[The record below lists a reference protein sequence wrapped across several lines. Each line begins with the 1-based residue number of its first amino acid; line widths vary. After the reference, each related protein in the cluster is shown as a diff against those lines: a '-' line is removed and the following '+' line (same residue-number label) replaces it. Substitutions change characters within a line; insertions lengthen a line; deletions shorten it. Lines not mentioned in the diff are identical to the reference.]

1 MPKTK
6 QQKKVVVESLGED
19 IKKAKA
25 VVFANFQG
33 LTVSQSEDLRKK
45 CRKEGVSVTVAKK
58 TLLRKVCEELGLN
71 DINPKTFEGGVATF
85 VSPLDEVAPARIV
98 ATFAKTN
105 DKVSIYGGILEN
117 KFIAGDYVK
126 SLAALPS
133 KQELLGKLVG
143 SINAPVSGFVNVL
156 AGNLRGLVSVLNN
169 IKNAKA

>member
-6 QQKKVVVESLGED
+6 QQKKVVLESLSED

-45 CRKEGVSVTVAKK
+45 CRKEGVEVMVAKK
-58 TLLRKVCEELGLN
+58 TLLRKICESLGLN
-71 DINPKTFEGGVATF
+71 DVSPKTFEGGVATF
-85 VSPLDEVAPARIV
+85 TSEKDEIAPAKIV

-105 DKVSIYGGILEN
+105 DKVTIYGGILEN

-126 SLAALPS
+126 NLAALPS

-156 AGNLRGLVSVLNN
+156 AGNLRSLVSVLNN
-169 IKNAKA
+169 IKEAKS